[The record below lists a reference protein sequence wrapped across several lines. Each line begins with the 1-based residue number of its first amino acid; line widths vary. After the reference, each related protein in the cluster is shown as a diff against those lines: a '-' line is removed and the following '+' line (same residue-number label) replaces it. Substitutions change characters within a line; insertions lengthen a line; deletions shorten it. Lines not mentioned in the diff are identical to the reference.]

1 MTSPQTLSVT
11 LPDWEGP
18 LDLLLHVIRTH
29 KLDILNIPIAF
40 VTEQYL
46 SYLDSMRDLNLDIA
60 AEYLE
65 MAATLVHIKSRTM
78 LPTPP
83 EEEEEE
89 APQEEGDPREELI
102 RRLLEYQRYKDAAQR
117 LGDQPLLGRDT
128 FVRGPVD
135 PFPGEGE
142 PEDEVLIELG
152 LFDLADA
159 FRTILERTKSGLTH
173 DVTFER
179 MTIAERIGEI
189 ASLLPHGLLTPFY
202 KLFSGYPSRF
212 DVVLTLLALLEMTRL
227 RMTRL
232 YQSRIGSQLYVK
244 FGTAA
249 PGPRASHRV
258 GRVRGRGWKD
268 RCRISRTRPGRI
280 PRRLPRTLLLL
291 RRPSQISPRILRRT
305 GSGTTSRQT
314 RPRSR
319 R

>member
-1 MTSPQTLSVT
+1 MTVVQTLSVT

-46 SYLDSMRDLNLDIA
+46 AYLDTMRDLNLDIA

-78 LPTPP
+78 LPQAP

-89 APQEEGDPREELI
+89 AAEDEGDPREELI

-117 LGDQPLLGRDT
+117 LGQQPLLGRDT
-128 FVRGPVD
+128 FLRAPVD
-135 PFPGEGE
+135 PLPEGD
-142 PEDEVLIELG
+142 DENDEILIELG

-159 FRTILERTKSGLTH
+159 FRSILDRTKSGLTH

-189 ASLLPHGLLTPFY
+189 ASLVPPGVLTPFY

-232 YQSRIGSQLYVK
+232 FQSRTGGQLYVK
-244 FGTAA
+244 FGAT
-249 PGPRASHRV
+249 PPRVRAVLRG
-258 GRVRGRGWKD
+258 GRARGRGWKD
-268 RCRISRTRPGRI
+268 RCRRSRTRPGRI
-280 PRRLPRTLLLL
+280 PRPPRTLLLL
-291 RRPSQISPRILRRT
+291 RRPPRRRPRIQRLIA
-305 GSGTTSRQT
+305 SGTTSRQT
-314 RPRSR
+314 RRRSPR
-319 R
+319 